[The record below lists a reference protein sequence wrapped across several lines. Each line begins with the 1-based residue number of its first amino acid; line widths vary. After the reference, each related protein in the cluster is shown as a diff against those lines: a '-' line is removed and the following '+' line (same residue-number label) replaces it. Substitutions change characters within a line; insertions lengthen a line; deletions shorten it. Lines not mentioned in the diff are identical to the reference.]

1 MGQFGANFSQDYW
14 KNIQIVPDDIN
25 NLTNFLFENEEPL
38 AIDGL
43 TTHFLQHRIALLEK
57 KSATE
62 QTARG
67 EIYFPRNIS
76 QVGDKLQFGQLS
88 WSTGTV
94 VAVRAGNN
102 PVIGDFKVIKVAF
115 DDGSEKEFAAGV
127 EEHPLNHVDYQ
138 AALKDQT
145 DVDQISANFGNQIK
159 TKLRQSLDSQKDLV
173 RIGYTWFPKSLLI
186 DIGKGQLNLAEAIL
200 DAQNGGPL
208 STADMI
214 SQLDLRSADSPKL
227 LEFSLNYALQEDPR
241 FDEVGTTG
249 LFAWFLRR
257 LEPTEILE
265 VPLYLRSETTLHLPE
280 DLPEDTLKM
289 ISGLNDELTYDQDIS
304 EELTRAKT
312 AEIALIYPHWR
323 AGSLPLTPTTNKVI
337 PSAIETEHVLFSF
350 MDDQTGETFKA
361 WIDRPHYHITGLR
374 DWYISQNLIPG
385 SIVELITTN
394 DPAVVRIR
402 PQKKRTNKE
411 WLKTLLIGADGGIV
425 MALLRQQVY
434 AGFDERMAIAI
445 PDEQALDALW
455 QERSHKKP
463 NLKSDV
469 NRMLGELAKL
479 NQQRHVHFVD
489 LYAALNLIRRV
500 SPQELIK
507 ILSEDAGFVH
517 VGDNYYNMA
526 E

>member
-14 KNIQIVPDDIN
+14 KNIQIVPDDIT
-25 NLTNFLFENEEPL
+25 NLTNILFENEEPL
-38 AIDGL
+38 TIEGL
-43 TTHFLQHRIALLEK
+43 TAHFIQYRIAVLEK
-57 KSATE
+57 KTATE

-67 EIYFPRNIS
+67 EIYFPRDIS
-76 QVGDKLQFGQLS
+76 QVGDKLQFGQFN

-94 VAVRAGNN
+94 KAVRTGNN
-102 PVIGDFKVIKVAF
+102 PVIGDFKVMSVVF
-115 DDGSEKEFAAGV
+115 EDGSEKELVGGV
-127 EEHPLNHVDYQ
+127 AEHPLNQVDYQ

-145 DVDQISANFGNQIK
+145 DAEQISANFGSQIR
-159 TKLRQSLDSQKDLV
+159 TKLRQALDSQKDLV

-208 STADMI
+208 STSEMI
-214 SQLDLRSADSPKL
+214 TQLDLRSSDSPNL
-227 LEFSLNYALQEDPR
+227 LEFSMNYALQEDPS

-249 LFAWFLRR
+249 NISWFLRR
-257 LEPTEILE
+257 LEPTEVLE
-265 VPLYLRSETTLHLPE
+265 VPLYLRSETTLHLPQE
-280 DLPEDTLKM
+280 LPEATLKM
-289 ISGLNDELTYDQDIS
+289 IAGLNDELTYDQDIS
-304 EELTRAKT
+304 EELTKAKS

-323 AGSLPLTPTTNKVI
+323 AGSLPLTPTTYKVI
-337 PSAIETEHVLFSF
+337 PSALETEHVMFSF

-361 WIDRPHYHITGLR
+361 WIDRPHYYITGLR
-374 DWYISQNLIPG
+374 DWYISQNLMPG
-385 SIVELITTN
+385 SIVELISTD

-411 WLKTLLIGADGGIV
+411 WLKTLLIGTDGGIV
-425 MALLRQQVY
+425 MALLRQQVF

-455 QERSHKKP
+455 KDRELKKP
-463 NLKSDV
+463 SLKTDV

-479 NQQRHVHFVD
+479 NQQRHVHFID

-507 ILSEDAGFVH
+507 LLSEDEGFVH

-526 E
+526 D